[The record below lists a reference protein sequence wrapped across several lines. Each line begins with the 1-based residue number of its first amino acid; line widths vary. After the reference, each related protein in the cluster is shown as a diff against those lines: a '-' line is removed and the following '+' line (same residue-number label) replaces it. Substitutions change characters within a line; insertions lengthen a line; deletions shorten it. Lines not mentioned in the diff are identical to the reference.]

1 MKVNIELT
9 DKLIFNES
17 AALVIFCNDKKVFSE
32 HFTKEA
38 LELAK
43 DRDILNNFGSIA
55 DTRVICEKS
64 GAKQDLIVVSIGKKD
79 KLSRED
85 IRILSS
91 RIYSAVKSKNISLA
105 NIDIRE
111 IEDRTDNI
119 IASINEGISLTA
131 YSFDKYNS
139 DKKGNKEIIS
149 FNLITPNRDIKELE
163 ESIDITYSV
172 KRARDLINEVPNV
185 LSPKKLGE
193 IAKEEGDLAGFTTK
207 IYNKK
212 EIEKMKMGSY
222 LAVAQG
228 SDNEPNLIVMRYEG
242 DKSQPLIGLVGKGV
256 TYDTGGH
263 SLKPRTGMLTMKTDM
278 GGAASVI
285 GTMIAIA
292 KQNLPVNIVGV
303 IAACDNMISSKAC
316 RPDDVV
322 TSMSGKTI
330 EIVNT
335 DAEGRLTLADA
346 IHYAIEKEGAEKIID
361 LATLTGAV
369 VIALGNITTGVM
381 TNDQD
386 LYKKI
391 KDASEITGEE
401 MWELPSRD
409 EYKFLLKSNIADI
422 TNSSMMMSSS
432 GAQSI
437 GAGMFIK
444 EFIQDKPWVHMD
456 IAGTSRS
463 SSNKDYIRSG
473 GTGVGIRTLYKFI
486 KDTI

>member
-1 MKVNIELT
+1 MNIELT

-17 AALVIFCNDKKVFSE
+17 AALVIFCNNEKVFSE
-32 HFTKEA
+32 CFIKEG

-43 DRDILNNFGSIA
+43 DRDILDKFGSVA
-55 DTRVICEKS
+55 DTRIVCEKS
-64 GAKQDLIVVSIGKKD
+64 GAKQDLIVVSIGNRD

-91 RIYSAVKSKNISLA
+91 KIYNVVKSKNLYLA
-105 NIDIRE
+105 NIDIRG
-111 IEDRTDNI
+111 IENKTEDI
-119 IASINEGISLTA
+119 ISSINEGISLTA
-131 YSFDKYNS
+131 YSFDKYYS
-139 DKKGNKEIIS
+139 DKKDNKKMIS
-149 FNLITPNRDIKELE
+149 FNLITSKRDRKELE

-172 KRARDLINEVPNV
+172 NRARDLINEVPNV

-207 IYNKK
+207 IYDKK

-242 DKSQPLIGLVGKGV
+242 DKSKPLLGLVGKGV

-263 SLKPRTGMLTMKTDM
+263 SLKPRTSMLTMKTDM
-278 GGAASVI
+278 GGAAAVI

-292 KQNLPVNIVGV
+292 KQKLPVNVVGV
-303 IAACDNMISSKAC
+303 VAACDNMISNTAC

-346 IHYAIEKEGAEKIID
+346 IHYAISVEKATKIVD
-361 LATLTGAV
+361 LATLTGACI
-369 VIALGNITTGVM
+369 IALGDITTGVM
-381 TNDQD
+381 TNNQD

-391 KDASEITGEE
+391 KDASKISGEE
-401 MWELPSRD
+401 IWELPSRD
-409 EYKFLLKSNIADI
+409 EYKFLLKSSIADI

-432 GAQSI
+432 GAQAI

-444 EFIQDKPWVHMD
+444 EFVGNTPWVHMD

-463 SSNKDYIRSG
+463 SSDKDYIKLG
-473 GTGVGIRTLYKFI
+473 GTGVGIRTLYRFI
-486 KDTI
+486 KDSN